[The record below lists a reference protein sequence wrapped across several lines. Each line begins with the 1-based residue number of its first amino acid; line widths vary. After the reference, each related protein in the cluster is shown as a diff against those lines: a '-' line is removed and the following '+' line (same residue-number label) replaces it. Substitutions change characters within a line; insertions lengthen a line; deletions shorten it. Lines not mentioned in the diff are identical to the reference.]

1 MIAKDV
7 KLSSHLIKTQQIR
20 CRPVCIHYQFLHA
33 PTLAL
38 NIRQPLM
45 PPTV

>member
-1 MIAKDV
+1 MSGSPVI
-7 KLSSHLIKTQQIR
+7 LIKTQQIR

-33 PTLAL
+33 HTLAL

-45 PPTV
+45 SA